1 MQNCSYLGKNKG
13 KKSCKVQTSYY
24 NNSVK
29 VYKSVVNI
37 TYK

>member
-29 VYKSVVNI
+29 MLNL
-37 TYK
+37 